1 MMTKGSSS
9 IITYHCFQF
18 DPHPLFFIDTQ
29 TGYYAT
35 SFFISRHLDPKGNF
49 PTIFWVNF
57 RGFYIVYLYC
67 IFLDCSRLLLYT
79 LFQLEPRFYG
89 LSESSSSLQC
99 VILLIFSSFFVLLIL
114 YCRTLCKSRANL
126 DHSHHSITTCHKH
139 YEMRTQLHTLPKL
152 TFLFHFSQ
160 VKKIH
165 SDFTTL

>member
-57 RGFYIVYLYC
+57 RGFCRIILQTVVDYFYIL
-67 IFLDCSRLLLYT
+67 CSSSSLV
-79 LFQLEPRFYG
+79 FYG

-152 TFLFHFSQ
+152 TFLFHFSR